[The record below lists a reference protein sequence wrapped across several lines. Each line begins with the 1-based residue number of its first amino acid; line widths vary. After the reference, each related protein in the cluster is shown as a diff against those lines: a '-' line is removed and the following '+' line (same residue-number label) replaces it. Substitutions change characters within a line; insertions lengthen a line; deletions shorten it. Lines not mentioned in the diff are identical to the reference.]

1 MKSIDLHS
9 LSDGQTERNSRL
21 LNQIPSSVLMCAEQE
36 WRLVHGFYIYILY
49 DYWTQAGSEIYGVV
63 GDILKFSAKIVFLVN
78 SKA

>member
-1 MKSIDLHS
+1 MELTIIEPNSQ
-9 LSDGQTERNSRL
+9 LSFDVCWTKVEA
-21 LNQIPSSVLMCAEQE
+21 C
-36 WRLVHGFYIYILY
+36 HGFYIYILY